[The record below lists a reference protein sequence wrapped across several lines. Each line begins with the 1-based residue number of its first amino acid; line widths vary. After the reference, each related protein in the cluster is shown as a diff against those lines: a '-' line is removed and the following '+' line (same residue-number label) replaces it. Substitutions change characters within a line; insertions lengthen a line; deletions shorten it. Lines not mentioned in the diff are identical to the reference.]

1 MGAAV
6 GVGRGGG
13 EGMGEGVDWWR
24 GELNFKAELFL
35 AWQLGYHATQV
46 GFLLRSQSVL

>member
-1 MGAAV
+1 
-6 GVGRGGG
+6 
-13 EGMGEGVDWWR
+13 MGEGVDGWGGG